1 MQIAELCGKEH
12 KHVLSDIDALVAEID
27 SAENSAEWDNVIIE
41 QKVRK
46 SKRGDVSLRKAASIL
61 GVPHTTLQYYLDNVL
76 SRTIK
81 ADTEQGLSSEMFA
94 FSVQYF
100 SLDAR
105 NPTGHQCR
113 HPTKRFSCC
122 GG

>member
-1 MQIAELCGKEH
+1 MTPT
-12 KHVLSDIDALVAEID
+12 SNLVIRAPSVEFTVD
-27 SAENSAEWDNVIIE
+27 RSTGEAY
-41 QKVRK
+41 
-46 SKRGDVSLRKAASIL
+46 VSLRKAASIL

-105 NPTGHQCR
+105 DLDSRRASP
-113 HPTKRFSCC
+113 FL
-122 GG
+122 